1 MALRLF
7 NRNPLEDAR
16 GEVCLEPEGIAL
28 MGEDETLEQKVTRI
42 FQALRLPVYYYLQ
55 AFLGDAATADDL
67 TQEVFLRLYEHLHRG
82 RPVENARLWV
92 FRVAHNLAFD
102 ERQRYQRLARL
113 DESAWDEVCAR
124 LPDPALNP
132 EQRAIERERRERLGA
147 ALEWL
152 SAQELQ
158 CLLLRAEGLRYREIG
173 EILGV
178 ASSTVGEFL
187 QRALR
192 KLMKINPER
201 LSGELK

>member
-1 MALRLF
+1 V
-7 NRNPLEDAR
+7 
-16 GEVCLEPEGIAL
+16 GEN
-28 MGEDETLEQKVTRI
+28 ETLEQKVTRM
-42 FQALRLPVYYYLQ
+42 FQTLRLPVYYYLM

-67 TQEVFLRLYEHLHRG
+67 TQEVFLRLYKHLHQG

-102 ERQRYQRLARL
+102 ERQRHQRITCLT
-113 DESAWDEVCAR
+113 DSAWDDLCAH

-132 EQRAIERERRERLGA
+132 EQRALQRERLERLGA
-147 ALEWL
+147 ALHWL

-178 ASSTVGEFL
+178 ATSTVGEFL

-192 KLMKINPER
+192 KLSKSNAEN
-201 LSGELK
+201 

>member
-1 MALRLF
+1 MALPLF
-7 NRNPLEDAR
+7 NRDPREDVT
-16 GEVCLEPEGIAL
+16 GELCLEPEGIAL
-28 MGEDETLEQKVTRI
+28 MWENETLEQKVTRI
-42 FQALRLPVYYYLQ
+42 FQALRLPVYYYLM

-82 RPVENARLWV
+82 RPVENVRLWV

-102 ERQRYQRLARL
+102 ERQRHQRLARL
-113 DESAWDEVCAR
+113 DEPAWDEICAR

-132 EQRAIERERRERLGA
+132 EQRALQRERLERLGA

-152 SAQELQ
+152 SAQEQQ

-178 ASSTVGEFL
+178 ATSTVGEYL

-192 KLMKINPER
+192 KLMKINAEN
-201 LSGELK
+201 

>member
-7 NRNPLEDAR
+7 NLNPHKGAR
-16 GEVCLEPEGIAL
+16 GALCLEPEGVSL
-28 MGEDETLEQKVTRI
+28 MQENETLEQKVTRI
-42 FQALRLPVYYYLQ
+42 FQSLRLPVYYYLM
-55 AFLGDAATADDL
+55 ASFGDAATADDL
-67 TQEVFLRLYEHLHRG
+67 TQEVFLRLYAHLHRG

-102 ERQRYQRLARL
+102 ERQRHQRLVWL
-113 DESAWDEVCAR
+113 DELTWNEVCAS

-132 EQRAIERERRERLGA
+132 EQRALQRERLERLHE
-147 ALEWL
+147 ALQWL
-152 SAQELQ
+152 SSQERQ

-178 ASSTVGEFL
+178 GTSTVGEFL

-192 KLMKINPER
+192 KLMKINT
-201 LSGELK
+201 GK

>member
-7 NRNPLEDAR
+7 NRNPLEGAT
-16 GEVCLEPEGIAL
+16 GELCLEPEGTAL
-28 MGEDETLEQKVTRI
+28 MRENETLEQKVTRI
-42 FQALRLPVYYYLQ
+42 FQALRLPVYYYLM
-55 AFLGDAATADDL
+55 AFLGDAPTADDL

-82 RPVENARLWV
+82 GTVENVRLWV

-102 ERQRYQRLARL
+102 ERQKHQRLAQL
-113 DESAWDEVCAR
+113 DESAWDGVCSR

-132 EQRAIERERRERLGA
+132 EQRAIERERLARLGA

-178 ASSTVGEFL
+178 ATSTVGEFL

-192 KLMKINPER
+192 KLMKIDPEN
-201 LSGELK
+201 

>member
-1 MALRLF
+1 MSLRFF
-7 NRNPLEDAR
+7 NRNPREDVT

-28 MGEDETLEQKVTRI
+28 MRESETLEQKVTRI
-42 FQALRLPVYYYLQ
+42 FQALRLPVYYYLM
-55 AFLGDAATADDL
+55 ASLGDAATADDL
-67 TQEVFLRLYEHLHRG
+67 TQEVFLRLYAHLHRG
-82 RPVENARLWV
+82 RSVENVRLWV

-102 ERQRYQRLARL
+102 ERQRHQRLVWL
-113 DESAWDEVCAR
+113 DELTWDEICAN

-132 EQRAIERERRERLGA
+132 EQRALQRERLERLGV
-147 ALEWL
+147 ALQWL

-178 ASSTVGEFL
+178 ATSTVGEFL

-192 KLMKINPER
+192 KLIKINAEN
-201 LSGELK
+201 

>member
-1 MALRLF
+1 MWE
-7 NRNPLEDAR
+7 N
-16 GEVCLEPEGIAL
+16 
-28 MGEDETLEQKVTRI
+28 ETLEQKVTRI
-42 FQALRLPVYYYLQ
+42 FQALRLPVYYYLM

-67 TQEVFLRLYEHLHRG
+67 TQEVFLRLYAHLHRG
-82 RPVENARLWV
+82 RAVENVRLWV

-102 ERQRYQRLARL
+102 ERKLHQRLARL
-113 DESAWDEVCAR
+113 DDLAWDEVCAR

-132 EQRAIERERRERLGA
+132 EQRALERERLERLSA

-152 SAQELQ
+152 SAQEQQ

-178 ASSTVGEFL
+178 APSTVGEYL

-192 KLMKINPER
+192 KLMKINAEN
-201 LSGELK
+201 

>member
-1 MALRLF
+1 MSLRFF
-7 NRNPLEDAR
+7 NRNPREDVT

-28 MGEDETLEQKVTRI
+28 MRESETLEQKVTRI
-42 FQALRLPVYYYLQ
+42 FQALRLPVYYYLM

-82 RPVENARLWV
+82 RPVENVRLWV

-102 ERQRYQRLARL
+102 ERQRHQRLALL
-113 DESAWDEVCAR
+113 DESAWNEICQR
-124 LPDPALNP
+124 LADPALNP
-132 EQRAIERERRERLGA
+132 EQRALQRERLERLGV
-147 ALEWL
+147 ALQWL

-178 ASSTVGEFL
+178 ATSTVGEFL

-192 KLMKINPER
+192 KLIKINAEN
-201 LSGELK
+201 

>member
-7 NRNPLEDAR
+7 NRNPLEDVT
-16 GEVCLEPEGIAL
+16 GELCLEPEGITQ

-42 FQALRLPVYYYLQ
+42 FQTLRLPVYYYLL

-67 TQEVFLRLYEHLHRG
+67 TQEVFLRLYAHLHRG
-82 RPVENARLWV
+82 RPVENVRLWV
-92 FRVAHNLAFD
+92 FRVAHNLALD
-102 ERQRYQRLARL
+102 ERQKHQRLAQL
-113 DESAWDEVCAR
+113 DESAWDEICAR

-132 EQRAIERERRERLGA
+132 EQRAIERERLDRLGA
-147 ALEWL
+147 ALQWL

-173 EILGV
+173 EVLGV
-178 ASSTVGEFL
+178 ASSTVSEFL

-192 KLMKINPER
+192 KLIKINAEN
-201 LSGELK
+201 